1 MQKRRTKA
9 QRVAMQIQ
17 RIPKPIRAF
26 LQLQF
31 LARIFG
37 TRITSVITSVITTAT
52 TNRRQGNG

>member
-17 RIPKPIRAF
+17 RIPQPIRSFWKIEF
-26 LQLQF
+26 LLRT
-31 LARIFG
+31 LSMR
-37 TRITSVITSVITTAT
+37 ITSVITTAT